1 MEIASPGWLALLLLL
16 PVLRVWRRRQ
26 RRGLLLPGAAAAAVS
41 TRRRDRVAGL
51 APRILR
57 MLALALLVLAVARPR
72 TAGGVA
78 ESRTEGVPIVIA
90 IDVSSSMLARD
101 WACPPAGCAADQPR
115 DRLDVAK
122 ATVASFIAARPDD
135 PVGLVAFAAEAI
147 TLVPI
152 TTHQPFLLSAL
163 GSVRVGLLE
172 DGTAIG
178 EGLATAV
185 NRLRR
190 APGEDRVIV
199 LMSDGESNRGATD
212 PLVAAGAA
220 AEFGI
225 RVYTIGVGS
234 DGTAPVPVGR
244 APEGFEYAER
254 PVAIDEPL
262 LREVARATGG
272 EYHRAADPEALRR
285 VYERI
290 DRLERAPVEVRTT
303 VRYRDWYLWILAAAA
318 AVLALEWALRGSRWG
333 AVP

>member
-1 MEIASPGWLALLLLL
+1 MEIASPGWLTLLLLL
-16 PVLRVWRRRQ
+16 PALRVWRRR
-26 RRGLLLPGAAAAAVS
+26 RASGLLLPGAADVALR
-41 TRRRDRVAGL
+41 TRTRDRVLGQ
-51 APRILR
+51 APAIFRA
-57 MLALALLVLAVARPR
+57 LALVLLVLALARPR
-72 TAGGVA
+72 TAGGLE

-101 WACPPAGCAADQPR
+101 WACHTPPCADDQQL

-122 ATVASFIAARPDD
+122 ATVASFIAARPND
-135 PVGLVAFAAEAI
+135 PVGLVAFASEAI

-178 EGLATAV
+178 EGLATSV

-199 LMSDGESNRGATD
+199 LMSDGENNRGATD
-212 PLVAAGAA
+212 PLLAASAA

-225 RVYTIGVGS
+225 RVHTIGIGS
-234 DGTAPVPVGR
+234 EGTAPVPVGR
-244 APEGFEYAER
+244 APQGFEYAER
-254 PVAIDEPL
+254 AVAIDEPL
-262 LREVARATGG
+262 LREIARATGG
-272 EYHRAADPEALRR
+272 EYHRATAPEALTR

-290 DRLERAPVEVRTT
+290 DRLERTPVDVRATI
-303 VRYRDWYLWILAAAA
+303 RYREWYLWLLAAAA
-318 AVLALEWALRGSRWG
+318 AALALEWAVRASRWG

>member
-1 MEIASPGWLALLLLL
+1 MEIASPGWLTLLLLL
-16 PVLRVWRRRQ
+16 PALRVWRRR
-26 RRGLLLPGAAAAAVS
+26 RWRGVVLPGAADAARAPG
-41 TRRRDRVAGL
+41 RRGRLAGQ
-51 APRILR
+51 APGILR
-57 MLALALLVLAVARPR
+57 TLALALLVLALARPR
-72 TAGGVA
+72 TAGGVE
-78 ESRTEGVPIVIA
+78 ESRAEGVPIVIA

-101 WACPPAGCAADQPR
+101 WACPPPGCPQPL

-122 ATVASFIAARPDD
+122 ATVASFIATRPND

-152 TTHQPFLLSAL
+152 TTHQPFLMSAL
-163 GSVRVGLLE
+163 ESVRVGLLE

-199 LMSDGESNRGATD
+199 LMSDGESNRGSTD

-234 DGTAPVPVGR
+234 AGTAPVPVGR

-262 LREVARATGG
+262 LREIARATGG
-272 EYHRAADPEALRR
+272 EYHRAADPDALRR

-290 DRLERAPVEVRTT
+290 DRLERAPVDVRTT
-303 VRYRDWYLWILAAAA
+303 VRYREWYLWLLAAASA
-318 AVLALEWALRGSRWG
+318 ALALEWALRGSRWG